1 MALLLVLLTS
11 GCPAFA
17 DLRVSDENPW
27 YWQYQGRPILLIGGS
42 DEDNLFQF
50 RKLETHLDL
59 LAAAGGNYVRNTMS
73 SRDPGDLMPFMRDSL
88 GFDLAQPN
96 HAYWDR
102 LEDLLRMARERG
114 VIVQIE
120 IWDRFDFVREP
131 WLDNPFNPRNNVNYT
146 AEEIGLADRYP
157 LHPNRQENPFFRAVP
172 SLDDNRPLLRYQK
185 DYVDRLLSISL
196 RFDNVLYC
204 ISNETRGAEEWSRY
218 WAEYVRNAARA
229 AGVEVQVTEMWDPH
243 DLADSMHTRTFDHPQ
258 LYDFVEVS
266 QNNHRTGDEHW
277 DSLLSARQRL
287 MHNPRPMNNVKIYG
301 ADSGPYG
308 STADALD
315 RYWRNVLGGAASVRF
330 HRPPY
335 GLGLSRL
342 VMAHLISTRMV
353 MEVIDHSEMAP
364 SSGLRE
370 RSPNEAYL
378 AAGEG
383 QFVLYF
389 PSDGN
394 VSLHLPA
401 GRREWSGRWLRPD
414 EARWEGEWFPIPS
427 GSMTAAT
434 PDRGRWLL
442 LIRVAPEAQSLRSN
456 GSGD

>member
-1 MALLLVLLTS
+1 
-11 GCPAFA
+11 
-17 DLRVSDENPW
+17 
-27 YWQYQGRPILLIGGS
+27 
-42 DEDNLFQF
+42 
-50 RKLETHLDL
+50 
-59 LAAAGGNYVRNTMS
+59 
-73 SRDPGDLMPFMRDSL
+73 
-88 GFDLAQPN
+88 
-96 HAYWDR
+96 
-102 LEDLLRMARERG
+102 
-114 VIVQIE
+114 
-120 IWDRFDFVREP
+120 
-131 WLDNPFNPRNNVNYT
+131 
-146 AEEIGLADRYP
+146 
-157 LHPNRQENPFFRAVP
+157 
-172 SLDDNRPLLRYQK
+172 
-185 DYVDRLLSISL
+185 
-196 RFDNVLYC
+196 
-204 ISNETRGAEEWSRY
+204 
-218 WAEYVRNAARA
+218 
-229 AGVEVQVTEMWDPH
+229 
-243 DLADSMHTRTFDHPQ
+243 
-258 LYDFVEVS
+258 
-266 QNNHRTGDEHW
+266 
-277 DSLLSARQRL
+277 
-287 MHNPRPMNNVKIYG
+287 MNNVKIYG

-315 RYWRNVLGGAASVRF
+315 RYWRNMLGGAASVRF